1 MGWRPLQGTYLSTHL
16 WTEFFPSSIV
26 LRVAQ
31 YHLTEFVLTNC
42 AEQIHPQQRQ
52 QHRCDPWLLCRKN
65 RLIPMRQ
72 CVRGGGDGDGGASK
86 WHRVLYKSTE
96 QI

>member
-16 WTEFFPSSIV
+16 STEFFPGNIV

-52 QHRCDPWLLCRKN
+52 QHRC
-65 RLIPMRQ
+65 MRPLASVPQ
-72 CVRGGGDGDGGASK
+72 KPTNTHASVRTWRRRRG
-86 WHRVLYKSTE
+86 RRC
-96 QI
+96 Q